1 MGGGTE
7 IILNLRLLIV
17 MREILGVGEAVET
30 LAVSVSPNNL
40 LPAAALAS

>member
-17 MREILGVGEAVET
+17 MREILGVGEAVE
-30 LAVSVSPNNL
+30 LMA
-40 LPAAALAS
+40 